1 MSIGLAKK
9 AYLFFSINASVGEEG
24 TGVCVAMGEINARAK
39 KPRTSC
45 VSAKGCVPKAC
56 VAILEE
62 ISLKVIVF
70 DKTKPEGDC
79 FRSN

>member
-1 MSIGLAKK
+1 M
-9 AYLFFSINASVGEEG
+9 
-24 TGVCVAMGEINARAK
+24 CVAMGEINARAN